1 MSKIVIALGG
11 NALGNSANEQLTKAE
26 LAAKSIADLITAGHH
41 VVIAHGNGPQVGKIR
56 LAFEETSQKPEDTM
70 PFPEC
75 TAMSQGYIGYHLQQ
89 AIDEELVSRGLTDI
103 PVVSMLTQVVVDPKD
118 PAFSNPTKPIG
129 GYYSEEEAKKLMAE
143 TGDVYVE
150 DAGRGWRRVVPSP
163 KPVDIYEKISLQTL
177 VDAGQV
183 VIACGGGGIPVIYE
197 GTRYKG
203 VDAVIDKDFA
213 AAKMAALID
222 ADVFIILTAVD
233 HVFVNFGKPDQK
245 ALETTSVADMK
256 QYISED
262 QFAPGSMLPKVE
274 AAIDFAESKAGRRA
288 IIASLEKASETL
300 DGNSGTT
307 HLSFFIK
314 RDGLFGYTVLRCF
327 LVDCS

>member
-56 LAFEETSQKPEDTM
+56 LAFEETSKTAEDTM

-89 AIDEELVSRGLTDI
+89 AIDEELVSRGMEDI

-129 GYYSEEEAKKLMAE
+129 GYYTEEEAKTLMDE
-143 TGDVYVE
+143 TDDVYVE

-163 KPVDIYEKISLQTL
+163 KPVDIYEKISLKTL

-197 GTRYKG
+197 GTHYKG

-233 HVFVNFGKPDQK
+233 HVFVNFGTPEQK
-245 ALETTSVADMK
+245 ALETTTVTDMQK
-256 QYISED
+256 YIEEK

-274 AAIDFAESKAGRRA
+274 AAMDFAESKAGRQA
-288 IIASLEKASETL
+288 IIASLEQASEAVKGT
-300 DGNSGTT
+300 SGT
-307 HLSFFIK
+307 I
-314 RDGLFGYTVLRCF
+314 VQM
-327 LVDCS
+327 